1 MDLITDYHRSSLMLH
16 KKSREKQKKKL
27 HRCKKNENF
36 PSELISFH
44 CIFITLCSKATNTFY
59 LSSFFLSKWHVI
71 SMNFIIWS
79 VKNSFERGM
88 HNFLVGWHGWHS
100 ILINYLYHTNG
111 ILFPKLCWPSVRKIC
126 SCGSEIFLK
135 FEAEGWEFAKFLS
148 SLEQFIQTV

>member
-1 MDLITDYHRSSLMLH
+1 MLH
-16 KKSREKQKKKL
+16 KKSREKQKNKL
-27 HRCKKNENF
+27 HRCMKIRMLLQNW
-36 PSELISFH
+36 FH
-44 CIFITLCSKATNTFY
+44 SIVCSKATNAFY

-111 ILFPKLCWPSVRKIC
+111 ILFPKLCWPSVRKKC
-126 SCGSEIFLK
+126 SSDREKRLK